1 MEEESVDSIES
12 FDEHDIDELIE
23 ASAKLKVLSDLVDR
37 LIGKGCRILIFSQS
51 TKVLDIIERV
61 LKERFNLERIDGKT
75 KEKDRQIRVD
85 QFNEEASDIDIM
97 LISTKAGG
105 QGLTLTGADTCIVYD
120 PSWNPAE
127 DAQAVDRC
135 YRIGQRKAV
144 QVFRLI
150 TAGTVE
156 EKRYEKQI
164 HKGEFYKIILIQKL
178 HYIVL
183 TRCRVLMIL
192 LQMVCGEPCLRI
204 PETRLPSIS
213 RKRSYKERK
222 YLSWEKKENANSWTS

>member
-1 MEEESVDSIES
+1 MCIR
-12 FDEHDIDELIE
+12 
-23 ASAKLKVLSDLVDR
+23 DR
-37 LIGKGCRILIFSQS
+37 
-51 TKVLDIIERV
+51 
-61 LKERFNLERIDGKT
+61 
-75 KEKDRQIRVD
+75 
-85 QFNEEASDIDIM
+85 

-105 QGLTLTGADTCIVYD
+105 QGLTLIGADTCIVYD

-164 HKGEFYKIILIQKL
+164 HKGEFYRIILIQKIY
-178 HYIVL
+178 HIAL
-183 TRCRVLMIL
+183 TRCRVFVVL
-192 LQMVCGEPCLRI
+192 LQMVYGEPYLRI
-204 PETRLPSIS
+204 PGIRLPSIS
-213 RKRSYKERK
+213 RKRSYKEGK
-222 YLSWEKKENANSWTS
+222 YLSLEKKENANSWTS